1 MFGNVYIL
9 YRRQT
14 CRVCRLEMFDGNMYV
29 ATTSALTWYIVVELF
44 FSLHLP
50 SFGSSPKTIARFRV
64 FQAGC
69 S

>member
-1 MFGNVYIL
+1 MFGNVSIL

-14 CRVCRLEMFDGNMYV
+14 CRVCRLEMFDGNMYI

-44 FSLHLP
+44 FSLHLL